1 MKSSNLIT
9 HLKKKG
15 LAKEVSMVIDNKE
28 YSVDVV
34 SATPEKLIL
43 SGSALAEVPAGDSED
58 DEVIEVKK
66 TVKKTTKKK

>member
-43 SGSALAEVPAGDSED
+43 SGLALAEVPAGDSKD
-58 DEVIEVKK
+58 DEVIEVN
-66 TVKKTTKKK
+66 KTTKKK